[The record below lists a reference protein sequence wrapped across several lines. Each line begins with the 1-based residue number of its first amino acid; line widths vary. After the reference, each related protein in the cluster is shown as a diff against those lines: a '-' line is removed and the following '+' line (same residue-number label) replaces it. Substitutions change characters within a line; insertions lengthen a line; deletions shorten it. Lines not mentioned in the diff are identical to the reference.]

1 MLNPPAKDW
10 ENTHIAVAA
19 EREGVCEENAKV
31 CLKNQKCLMRRISLL
46 LLDFVRIIKY
56 VQILTVVIYQIF
68 TFGESLSL
76 RKRYCFWASLME
88 EQIYFGT
95 AETTELQSFKK
106 IMIMNENYSF

>member
-1 MLNPPAKDW
+1 MLNPPAKDR

-31 CLKNQKCLMRRISLL
+31 CLENQKCRMRKISLL

-56 VQILTVVIYQIF
+56 AQILTVVIYQIS

-88 EQIYFGT
+88 EQMFFGT
-95 AETTELQSFKK
+95 AEITE
-106 IMIMNENYSF
+106 